1 MCMCSLTEEVKEL
14 IASSEGWREGLHLE
28 FKASREKLSSDL
40 WSSYSAFANTDG
52 GIIVLGV
59 EDNGRV
65 VGVSNINAQLKA
77 LHAQLTNPQKL
88 SINLSSEPGM
98 IEVAQLRGKSVILI
112 RVPKAQIFQKPVYL
126 DGNPG
131 KSFYRLNEQDA
142 KCSADQLEQMLRD
155 KSTVSR
161 LERVISGCTAEAVDA
176 ETWRSYRIRMQQ
188 CDAGHPW
195 VAYDDIALLEALG
208 AYRGESAD
216 GEAGLTL
223 AGLLMFGRDQAIRRY
238 FPRYNINYY
247 EYGEDADLE
256 AGARWSHRITP
267 DGTWEGNLYQFF
279 FRVLPRIKSVLTH
292 PFALN
297 EDLSASGESGAYPA
311 VREALA
317 NAIVHA
323 DYDGL
328 GGVNISRYPSGL
340 IFSNPG
346 TLLIPRERLFAG
358 GLSECRNPSLQLMF
372 QRIGMV
378 ERSGSGVAT
387 ILRFWAEQ
395 ALCMPKV
402 TEEISPARVTW
413 SLPFVSLIRREDE
426 LQLRSKV
433 GVNRYKMLDVVQ
445 RIILLL
451 VDQQKISSHADLRE
465 LLPGVHPAD
474 ISRTLGYLNRNSYI
488 RSTGHGRATRY
499 SLAEGGAF
507 TDHGSGIPNSG
518 AMSIPNNGASIP
530 NSGASIPN
538 NGASI
543 PNSGAMS
550 IPDSGAG
557 IPNNGALGAMFPGRQ
572 FSARAE
578 VLLAAYRCK
587 KRHSPEELEELVLEL
602 CREDWM
608 RLVELAEILNR
619 SPEYLRSRAVQ
630 ILCRL
635 GHLRRR
641 HAELKH
647 ADQAYRAV

>member
-1 MCMCSLTEEVKEL
+1 
-14 IASSEGWREGLHLE
+14 
-28 FKASREKLSSDL
+28 
-40 WSSYSAFANTDG
+40 
-52 GIIVLGV
+52 
-59 EDNGRV
+59 
-65 VGVSNINAQLKA
+65 
-77 LHAQLTNPQKL
+77 
-88 SINLSSEPGM
+88 
-98 IEVAQLRGKSVILI
+98 
-112 RVPKAQIFQKPVYL
+112 
-126 DGNPG
+126 
-131 KSFYRLNEQDA
+131 
-142 KCSADQLEQMLRD
+142 MLRD
-155 KSTVSR
+155 KSTVAR
-161 LERVISGCTAEAVDA
+161 LERVIPGCSPEAVDA
-176 ETWRSYRIRMQQ
+176 ETWRSYRTRMQQ
-188 CDAGHPW
+188 REPGHPW
-195 VAYDDIALLEALG
+195 VAFDDVSLLEALG

-223 AGLLMFGRDQAIRRY
+223 AGLLMFGREQAIRRY
-238 FPRYNINYY
+238 FPRYNVNYY
-247 EYGEDADLE
+247 EYGEDADLVAE
-256 AGARWSHRITP
+256 ERWAHRITP

-279 FRVLPRIKSVLTH
+279 FRVLPRIQAVLTH

-297 EDLSASGESGAYPA
+297 EDLSTRGESGAYPA

-328 GGVNISRYPSGL
+328 GGVNIYRYPSGL
-340 IFSNPG
+340 VFSNPG

-378 ERSGSGVAT
+378 EKSGSGVST

-402 TEEISPARVTW
+402 EEELSPARVTW

-426 LQLRSKV
+426 LRLRSKV
-433 GVNRYKMLDVVQ
+433 GVNRYRMLDVVQ

-474 ISRTLGYLNRNSYI
+474 ITRNLSYLNRNSYI

-499 SLAEGGAF
+499 ALAEGVSIPN
-507 TDHGSGIPNSG
+507 SGVSIPNSG
-518 AMSIPNNGASIP
+518 AMSIPNSGVSIP
-530 NSGASIPN
+530 NSGV
-538 NGASI
+538 SI
-543 PNSGAMS
+543 PNSGVS
-550 IPDSGAG
+550 IPNSGVS
-557 IPNNGALGAMFPGRQ
+557 IPNSGVLGDMFPGRR
-572 FSARAE
+572 FSERAE
-578 VLLAAYRCK
+578 VLLTAYRCK
-587 KRHSPEELEELVLEL
+587 KRHTPEEVEELVLEL

-641 HAELKH
+641 HEELKH
-647 ADQAYRAV
+647 AEQAYRAV